1 MVQSM
6 PLRDAAVVIW
16 ARLRSLS
23 EQDPA
28 SAKELL
34 ESLDAR
40 DFTACLEAAGLATSD
55 NHAVLVWGI
64 HLGEGDR

>member
-1 MVQSM
+1 MKAM
-6 PLRDAAVVIW
+6 PLRDAAVIVW

-28 SAKELL
+28 SVKELL

-40 DFTACLEAAGLATSD
+40 DFTACLEAAGLATSGKY
-55 NHAVLVWGI
+55 AVLV
-64 HLGEGDR
+64 